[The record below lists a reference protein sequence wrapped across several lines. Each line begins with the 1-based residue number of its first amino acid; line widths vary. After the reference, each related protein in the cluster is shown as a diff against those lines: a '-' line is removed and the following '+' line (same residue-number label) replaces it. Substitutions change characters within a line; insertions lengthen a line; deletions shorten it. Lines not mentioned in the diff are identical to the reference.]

1 MDHQPPPFFK
11 RGPAPLAQLAFYA
24 ALSIALIF
32 VDSRF
37 QTLELL
43 RQGISL
49 FTRPVQQTPDMI
61 AQHELLDRV
70 ADLVDEGRLHTTVTR
85 TLTPINA
92 ATLRQAHELVESE
105 RTVGKVVVADW
116 EQ

>member
-49 FTRPVQQTPDMI
+49 FTRPVQQFAHVPVRLLQGAGVFLSDITRLEQENTRLKKMQLE
-61 AQHELLDRV
+61 ASETVLRTQRLEAENTRLRALLDVKQR
-70 ADLVDEGRLHTTVTR
+70 
-85 TLTPINA
+85 
-92 ATLRQAHELVESE
+92 
-105 RTVGKVVVADW
+105 
-116 EQ
+116 